1 MAAMRKIVSTVAF
14 LSLSLVASAQEM
26 LTPTRSTTN
35 DFRGRVE
42 GAFEWEVVDDLTLE
56 AGVQL
61 RLNNDLATVD
71 RIQTSVGANY
81 EVNKYFDF
89 GADYVLINGYEADT
103 KMWDKPRHRVNVNV
117 RGMVKVGRVQ
127 LSLRERLQTTF
138 RTDSVNRYEKMNP
151 ELMLRSRLM
160 GEYGIRHSRWSPY
173 IFFELHN
180 TLNAPRVVDNYKM
193 AELGIDNYIARYRLG
208 VGAKLRLSR
217 YHRLDFYYYFDY
229 DRGYDIDYKGNKGT
243 LKGYVENNEFRH
255 TFGISYKFKL

>member
-1 MAAMRKIVSTVAF
+1 MRKILLLAT
-14 LSLSLVASAQEM
+14 LLCLTLVASAQEAF
-26 LTPTRSTTN
+26 TPTRSTTN

-81 EVNKYFDF
+81 KVNKYFDF
-89 GADYVLINGYEADT
+89 GADYVLINGYEADVRA
-103 KMWDKPRHRVNVNV
+103 WDKPRHRVNVNV

-160 GEYGIRHSRWSPY
+160 AEYSIRHSRWSPY
-173 IFFELHN
+173 MLFELHN
-180 TLNAPRVVDNYKM
+180 TLNAPKVVANYKT
-193 AELGIDNYIARYRLG
+193 AKLGIDNYIARYRLG
-208 VGAKLRLSR
+208 VGAKFRISH

-243 LKGYVENNEFRH
+243 LKGYVEENEFRH